1 MPGDALF
8 AALLQRYRA
17 AAGMSQEELAERAG
31 LSRRGISDLERGER
45 RAPHLATV
53 RRLADA
59 LGLSQEERTA
69 LLATRSAAVA
79 ASRHR
84 RGVADGQAQMSAAL
98 PLALSTFVGRDRDLD
113 GLCQLLRTARCV
125 TLVGPGGV
133 GKTRLALE
141 LSSGLAGAFADG
153 VYLVELAPLT
163 APELVAQVTAR
174 ALRVRVEL
182 DRQPQSALVRFLA
195 TRQVLLLLDNCE
207 HLLEA
212 CAGLIVPLLQGCPG
226 VRVLATSREP
236 LAIDGETMWRLGPL
250 DEPAAMRLFIQRARA
265 QDSSLDARDE
275 AVVGQLCRRLDC
287 LPLAIELAAARV
299 GLLAPAEI
307 LPRLEDRFAL
317 LTRLGGR
324 GSPPRHQTL
333 RATVDWSYEL
343 LDRSEQQLFRRL
355 AVFAGRFDLAA
366 ANAMGGPET
375 LDVLGHLVDKSLVV
389 AERTPDG
396 TRYRLLDTLRSYGW
410 DRLRET
416 DELDLARRRHLEH
429 FLSLAEALYQ
439 PPESVDGPTRVLDG
453 ELDNLRSALEWCSG
467 ANAEAGVRLVAATLN
482 VWWRRSCAEGRQ
494 WAHAFLARCPA
505 PSLARCQALYTAG
518 RFELLANP
526 SSARGLLAE
535 ARQLAVPLAD
545 DATLAAIDG
554 ALGLACLRD
563 ERPAEAI
570 EHLGRALATFEAL
583 QYVRERTS
591 VLTFRACVMLR
602 DADRREEARH
612 ELERLLADE
621 LSDQWIAGIA
631 ENGLG
636 LYWQWTGQPRRA
648 LEHFRRSIELLHALE
663 EVPLLSEVLL
673 QISRLVAVAEP
684 VRAARLGGA
693 WAALIERTGIQ
704 VPPRINHWVDELR
717 AELNTRLGREQ
728 AQWLWHEGERLAWQ
742 DVVALALDHQ
752 HGGGV
757 APGGLSARELQVS
770 RLIGEGVTS
779 RQIGAAL
786 HLSTRTVDS
795 HLGRIYT
802 KIGVAN
808 RLQLAAW
815 LSRNDSDQ
823 QVT

>member
-1 MPGDALF
+1 
-8 AALLQRYRA
+8 
-17 AAGMSQEELAERAG
+17 
-31 LSRRGISDLERGER
+31 
-45 RAPHLATV
+45 
-53 RRLADA
+53 
-59 LGLSQEERTA
+59 
-69 LLATRSAAVA
+69 
-79 ASRHR
+79 
-84 RGVADGQAQMSAAL
+84 
-98 PLALSTFVGRDRDLD
+98 
-113 GLCQLLRTARCV
+113 
-125 TLVGPGGV
+125 V
-133 GKTRLALE
+133 GKSRLALE
-141 LSSGLAGAFADG
+141 LSSGLTGAFADG

-195 TRQVLLLLDNCE
+195 TRKVLLLLDNCE

-212 CAGLIVPLLQGCPG
+212 CAALILPLLQGCPG

-236 LAIDGETMWRLGPL
+236 LGIDGERVWRLGPL
-250 DEPAAMRLFIQRARA
+250 DEPAALQLFIQRARA

-317 LTRLGGR
+317 LTRQGGR

-416 DELDLARRRHLEH
+416 DELDFARRRHLEH

-453 ELDNLRSALEWCSG
+453 ELDNLRGALEWCSG
-467 ANAEAGVRLVAATLN
+467 ANAEAGVRLVAATVN
-482 VWWRRSCAEGRQ
+482 VWYRRSFAEGRQ

-505 PSLARCQALYTAG
+505 PSRARCQALYTAG
-518 RFELLANP
+518 RFELLADP
-526 SSARGLLAE
+526 SSARCLLAE
-535 ARQLAVPLAD
+535 ARQLAVPLGD

-554 ALGLACLRD
+554 ALGMASLRD

-570 EHLGRALATFEAL
+570 EHLGRALATFEARHDARR
-583 QYVRERTS
+583 VAS
-591 VLTFRACVMLR
+591 VLTFRACAMLT
-602 DADRREEARH
+602 DATRREEARY
-612 ELERLLADE
+612 ELERQRLVADE

-631 ENGLG
+631 ENALG
-636 LYWQWTGQPRRA
+636 VYWRWTGQPRRA

-663 EVPLLSEVLL
+663 EVPFLSEALI

-684 VRAARLGGA
+684 VRAARLGGG

-704 VPPRINHWVDELR
+704 VPPRINHRVDELR

-728 AQWLWHEGERLAWQ
+728 AQWLWREGERLAWQ
-742 DVVALALDHQ
+742 DVVALALDRRR
-752 HGGGV
+752 GSSV
-757 APGGLSARELQVS
+757 APGGLSARELEVS
-770 RLIGEGVTS
+770 RLIAEGLTS
-779 RQIGAAL
+779 RLIGAAL
-786 HLSTRTVDS
+786 HLSARTVDS